1 MVVREALSLSKKLAN
16 HVGAIKWFMCHYNL
30 LKAPALPGSPV
41 NDAHELHRTEPLV
54 LETTSRPRLGFLG
67 VGWIGQ
73 HRLQALVRSG
83 LVEIVAI
90 VDPIQALAEQ
100 ATSIAPGATVL
111 SGMTALLAQ
120 ELDGIVI
127 ATPSALHAEQ
137 TLEALATGLAVFCQ
151 KPLGRTAAETRAVV
165 DAARTANRLL
175 GVDLSYRFVRGIQ
188 SMQRLIQAGEIGEI
202 YAVELV
208 FHNAYGPDKAWFYD
222 PVQSGGGCV
231 IDLGLHLVDLALW
244 MLDFPKVLHTT
255 SRLLAH
261 SKPLETARTEV
272 EDYAVARLDLD
283 TGATVSLACS
293 WRLPA
298 GCDAVI
304 SAAFYGT
311 QGGLALRNVAG
322 SFYDFTTERFWG
334 TTWQTLHA
342 PPDDWGG
349 RAAVAWARQLAMRP
363 QFDPEVAHVVTVAA
377 VLDAIYGR

>member
-1 MVVREALSLSKKLAN
+1 M
-16 HVGAIKWFMCHYNL
+16 
-30 LKAPALPGSPV
+30 
-41 NDAHELHRTEPLV
+41 T
-54 LETTSRPRLGFLG
+54 RPRLGFLG

-73 HRLQALVRSG
+73 HRLQALVGSG
-83 LVEIVAI
+83 LVEVVAI
-90 VDPIQALAEQ
+90 VDPVSALAEQ
-100 ATSIAPGATVL
+100 AASLAPGAAVL
-111 SGMTALLAQ
+111 SGMAALLAQ

-137 TLEALATGLAVFCQ
+137 TIEALTAGSAVFCQ
-151 KPLGRTAAETRAVV
+151 KPLGRTAAETRSVV
-165 DAARTANRLL
+165 DAARAANRLL
-175 GVDLSYRFVRGIQ
+175 GVDLSYRFVRGIET
-188 SMQRLIQAGEIGEI
+188 MRRLIQAGEIGTI

-222 PVQSGGGCV
+222 PVQSGGGYV

-244 MLDFPKVLHTT
+244 MLGFPAVKHTT

-261 SKPLETARTEV
+261 GKPLEPSRLEV

-304 SAAFYGT
+304 GAAFYGT
-311 QGGLALRNVAG
+311 QGGLALHNVAG

-334 TTWQTLHA
+334 TTQQTLHE

-349 RAAVAWARQLAMRP
+349 RAAVAWARQLTTRR
-363 QFDPEVAHVVTVAA
+363 QFDPDVAHILTVAE
-377 VLDAIYGR
+377 VLDAIYGRDLKGP

>member
-1 MVVREALSLSKKLAN
+1 M
-16 HVGAIKWFMCHYNL
+16 
-30 LKAPALPGSPV
+30 
-41 NDAHELHRTEPLV
+41 NDAHEIRQAASPV
-54 LETTSRPRLGFLG
+54 LAPASRPRLGFLG

-83 LVEIVAI
+83 LVEVVAV
-90 VDPIQALAEQ
+90 VDPLQALAEQ
-100 ATSIAPGATVL
+100 AASIAPGVAVL
-111 SGMTALLAQ
+111 SGMAALLVQ

-137 TLEALATGLAVFCQ
+137 TIEALTAGLAVFCQ
-151 KPLGRTAAETRAVV
+151 KPLGRTAAETRRVV
-165 DAARTANRLL
+165 NAARTANRLL

-188 SMQRLIQAGEIGEI
+188 TMRTLIQAGEIGEI

-208 FHNAYGPDKAWFYD
+208 FHNAYGPDKTWFYD

-244 MLDFPKVLHTT
+244 MLGFPRVLHTT

-261 SKPLETARTEV
+261 GKPLETCRTEV
-272 EDYAVARLDLD
+272 EDFAVARLDLD
-283 TGATVSLACS
+283 TGATVSLTCS

-311 QGGLALRNVAG
+311 QGGLILRNVAG

-334 TTWQTLHA
+334 TTRQTLHA

-363 QFDPEVAHVVTVAA
+363 QFDSDVAHVVTVAE
-377 VLDAIYGR
+377 VLDAIYGRLEA

>member
-1 MVVREALSLSKKLAN
+1 M
-16 HVGAIKWFMCHYNL
+16 H
-30 LKAPALPGSPV
+30 
-41 NDAHELHRTEPLV
+41 DAHELLQAEPLV
-54 LETTSRPRLGFLG
+54 LESTARPRLGFLG

-73 HRLQALVRSG
+73 HRLEALVHSG
-83 LVEIVAI
+83 LVEVVAI
-90 VDPIQALAEQ
+90 ADPTQTLAEQ
-100 ATSIAPGATVL
+100 AASVAPGAAVL
-111 SGMTALLAQ
+111 LGMGTLLTQ
-120 ELDGIVI
+120 ELDGVVI

-137 TLEALATGLAVFCQ
+137 TIEALEAGLAVFCQ
-151 KPLGRTAAETRAVV
+151 KPLGRTAAETRDVV
-165 DAARTANRLL
+165 EAARTANRLL
-175 GVDLSYRFVRGIQ
+175 GVDLSYRFVRGVQ
-188 SMQRLIQAGEIGEI
+188 TMRALIQAGEIGDI

-244 MLDFPKVLHTT
+244 ALNFPGVLHTT
-255 SRLLAH
+255 GRLFAH
-261 SKPLETARTEV
+261 GKPLKAHGIDV

-283 TGATVSLACS
+283 TGATVSLTCS

-311 QGGLALRNVAG
+311 QGGLVLRNIAG

-334 TTWQTLHA
+334 TTRQTLHE

-349 RAAVAWARQLAMRP
+349 RAAVAWAQQLAMQSRFHP
-363 QFDPEVAHVVTVAA
+363 DIAHVVTVAE
-377 VLDAIYGR
+377 VLDAIYGRQGA

>member
-1 MVVREALSLSKKLAN
+1 M
-16 HVGAIKWFMCHYNL
+16 
-30 LKAPALPGSPV
+30 
-41 NDAHELHRTEPLV
+41 NDVHESHRAEPLAP
-54 LETTSRPRLGFLG
+54 TSRPRLGFLG

-73 HRLQALVRSG
+73 HRLRALVRSG
-83 LVEIVAI
+83 LVEVVAI
-90 VDPIQALAEQ
+90 VDPVRELAEQ
-100 ATSIAPGATVL
+100 AAGIAPGAAVL
-111 SGMTALLAQ
+111 SGMVALLAQ
-120 ELDGIVI
+120 GLDGVVI

-137 TLEALATGLAVFCQ
+137 TLAALTAGSAVFCQ
-151 KPLGRTAAETRAVV
+151 KPLGRTAAETRRVV
-165 DAARTANRLL
+165 DAARTADRLL

-188 SMQRLIQAGEIGEI
+188 TMRRLIWAGELGAI

-244 MLDFPKVLHTT
+244 MLDFPRVLHTT
-255 SRLLAH
+255 GRLFAH
-261 SKPLETARTEV
+261 GKPLEGSRTEV

-283 TGATVSLACS
+283 TGATVSLTCS

-298 GCDAVI
+298 GRDAVI

-322 SFYDFTTERFWG
+322 SFYDFTTERFRG
-334 TTWQTLHA
+334 TTRQTLHE

-349 RAAVAWARQLAMRP
+349 RAAVAWARQLATRP
-363 QFDPEVAHVVTVAA
+363 QFDPDAARVVTVAE
-377 VLDAIYGR
+377 VLDALYGRQEV

>member
-1 MVVREALSLSKKLAN
+1 M
-16 HVGAIKWFMCHYNL
+16 
-30 LKAPALPGSPV
+30 
-41 NDAHELHRTEPLV
+41 NDAYELHRTEPLV
-54 LETTSRPRLGFLG
+54 PEPTSRPRLGFLG

-83 LVEIVAI
+83 LVEVAAI

-100 ATSIAPGATVL
+100 ATSIAPGAAVL
-111 SGMTALLAQ
+111 SGMAALLAQ

-137 TLEALATGLAVFCQ
+137 TLEALTAGVAVFCQ

-188 SMQRLIQAGEIGEI
+188 TMRRLIQAGEIGEI

-244 MLDFPKVLHTT
+244 MLNVPKVMHTT

-261 SKPLETARTEV
+261 GKPLETYATEV
-272 EDYAVARLDLD
+272 EDYAVARLDLE
-283 TGATVSLACS
+283 TGATVSLTCS

-304 SAAFYGT
+304 SVAFYGT

-322 SFYDFTTERFWG
+322 SFYDFTTERFWS
-334 TTWQTLHA
+334 TTRQTLHT

-363 QFDPEVAHVVTVAA
+363 QFNPDVAHVITVAE
-377 VLDAIYGR
+377 VLDAIYGRREA

>member
-1 MVVREALSLSKKLAN
+1 MNNAHALQQVA
-16 HVGAIKWFMCHYNL
+16 
-30 LKAPALPGSPV
+30 SPV
-41 NDAHELHRTEPLV
+41 LAP
-54 LETTSRPRLGFLG
+54 TSRPRLGFLG

-83 LVEIVAI
+83 LVEVVAI
-90 VDPIQALAEQ
+90 VDPVQALAEQ
-100 ATSIAPGATVL
+100 AASLAPGTVVL
-111 SGMTALLAQ
+111 SGMAALLAQ

-137 TLEALATGLAVFCQ
+137 TLEALTAGLAVFCQ
-151 KPLGRTAAETRAVV
+151 KPLGRTAAETREVV
-165 DAARTANRLL
+165 HAARTANRLL
-175 GVDLSYRFVRGIQ
+175 GVDLSYRCVRGIQ
-188 SMQRLIQAGEIGEI
+188 TMRRLIQAGELGEV

-222 PVQSGGGCV
+222 PAQSGGGCV

-244 MLDFPKVLHTT
+244 ALGFPRVIHTT
-255 SRLLAH
+255 SRLFGQG
-261 SKPLETARTEV
+261 KPLGTSRTEV

-283 TGATVSLACS
+283 TGATVSLTCS

-311 QGGLALRNVAG
+311 QGGLALHNVAG
-322 SFYDFTTERFWG
+322 SFYDFVTERFWG
-334 TTWQTLHA
+334 TTRQTLHE

-363 QFDPEVAHVVTVAA
+363 QFDPEIAHVITVAA
-377 VLDAIYGR
+377 VLDAIYGREG

>member
-1 MVVREALSLSKKLAN
+1 M
-16 HVGAIKWFMCHYNL
+16 
-30 LKAPALPGSPV
+30 
-41 NDAHELHRTEPLV
+41 NDAHELQRTRAPV
-54 LETTSRPRLGFLG
+54 LAPASRPRLGFVG

-83 LVEIVAI
+83 LVEVVAI
-90 VDPIQALAEQ
+90 VDPVQTLAEQ
-100 ATSIAPGATVL
+100 AAGTAPGTAVL
-111 SGMTALLAQ
+111 SDMAALLAQ
-120 ELDGIVI
+120 ELDGLVI

-137 TLEALATGLAVFCQ
+137 TIQALTAGLAVFCQ
-151 KPLGRTAAETRAVV
+151 KPLGRTAAETRSVV
-165 DAARTANRLL
+165 EAARTANRLL

-188 SMQRLIQAGEIGEI
+188 TMRTLIQAGEIGEI

-244 MLDFPKVLHTT
+244 MLGFPKVLHTT
-255 SRLLAH
+255 SRLLTH
-261 SKPLETARTEV
+261 GKPLERYHTDV

-283 TGATVSLACS
+283 TGATVALTCS

-334 TTWQTLHA
+334 TTRQTLHA

-349 RAAVAWARQLAMRP
+349 RAAVAWARQLAVRP
-363 QFDPEVAHVVTVAA
+363 QFDPDVAYVVTVAE
-377 VLDAIYGR
+377 VLDAIYGRQEA